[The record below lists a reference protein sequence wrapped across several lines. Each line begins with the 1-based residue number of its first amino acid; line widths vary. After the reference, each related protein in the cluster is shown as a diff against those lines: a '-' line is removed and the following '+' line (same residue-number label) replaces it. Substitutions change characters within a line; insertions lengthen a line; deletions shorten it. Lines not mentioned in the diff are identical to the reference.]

1 MHPLYSLSIARGSLL
16 CAMLFTS
23 GLLWAQPSGAPP
35 SNNGNQQQQP
45 PQHRGP
51 PQEALDA
58 CKALKSG
65 QDCNFTSPRGA
76 VKGSCF
82 APEGRPLA
90 CRPKDAP
97 KDGGP
102 NNSKDAPSGPPPG
115 QKK

>member
-1 MHPLYSLSIARGSLL
+1 MHPFANLSVVRTSLFCTLAFVSSLV
-16 CAMLFTS
+16 
-23 GLLWAQPSGAPP
+23 WAQPSGAPP
-35 SNNGNQQQQP
+35 AKSGQQQQQP

-65 QDCNFTSPRGA
+65 QECSFTSPRGA

-97 KDGGP
+97 
-102 NNSKDAPSGPPPG
+102 SGPPAAP
-115 QKK
+115 KK

>member
-1 MHPLYSLSIARGSLL
+1 MHPFANLSVVRTSLFCTLAFVSSLV
-16 CAMLFTS
+16 
-23 GLLWAQPSGAPP
+23 WAQPSGAPP
-35 SNNGNQQQQP
+35 AKSGQQQQQQP

-65 QDCNFTSPRGA
+65 QECSFTSPRGA

-97 KDGGP
+97 
-102 NNSKDAPSGPPPG
+102 SGPPAAP
-115 QKK
+115 KK

>member
-1 MHPLYSLSIARGSLL
+1 MTFAKPSIARAALL
-16 CAMLFTS
+16 SALALTAGVLC
-23 GLLWAQPSGAPP
+23 AQPSGAPP
-35 SNNGNQQQQP
+35 ADGQQQQ
-45 PQHRGP
+45 HRKP

-58 CKALKSG
+58 CKSLKAG

-97 KDGGP
+97 GGTP
-102 NNSKDAPSGPPPG
+102 QDGPPPA
-115 QKK
+115 KK